1 MKWKKMNLQLF
12 ADAHEQLQNTTG
24 SSGMSA
30 EMKQMWMRQCDA
42 RLRQTVVNRSACS
55 DFDAV
60 GADMA
65 GDGLEYDTQLL
76 APDAF
81 SALYQHWLCAQMDL
95 ALGETA
101 RAVNELQ
108 MYSDYC
114 QEFAAWMRQK
124 YPPAGGVQ
132 WRY

>member
-1 MKWKKMNLQLF
+1 
-12 ADAHEQLQNTTG
+12 
-24 SSGMSA
+24 
-30 EMKQMWMRQCDA
+30 
-42 RLRQTVVNRSACS
+42 
-55 DFDAV
+55 
-60 GADMA
+60 
-65 GDGLEYDTQLL
+65 
-76 APDAF
+76 
-81 SALYQHWLCAQMDL
+81 MDL